1 MIAKKKKMIFA
12 FVNKKFHDYI
22 ARHKKKK
29 KSSATITRSQKMGD
43 QSSRPKNIPCGGRM
57 AKVATKMGQ

>member
-1 MIAKKKKMIFA
+1 MIFA
-12 FVNKKFHDYI
+12 FVNKKFRDYI

-43 QSSRPKNIPCGGRM
+43 QSSTPKNIPWGGTEGR
-57 AKVATKMGQ
+57 K